1 MKNREEIV
9 RKFSKALKLLREK
22 ENLTQEEL
30 AEKSEISYKNIQYL
44 EARNPTCPSLVT
56 LHKLAKAFN
65 TSLSGLLKKL
75 GL

>member
-1 MKNREEIV
+1 MQNNQEVV

-65 TSLSGLLKKL
+65 ISLTGLFKKL